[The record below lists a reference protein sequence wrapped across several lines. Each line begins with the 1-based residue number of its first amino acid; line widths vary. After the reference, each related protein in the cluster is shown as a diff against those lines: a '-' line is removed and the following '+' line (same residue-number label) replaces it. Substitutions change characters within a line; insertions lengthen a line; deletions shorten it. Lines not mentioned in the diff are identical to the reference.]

1 MYLPTFAPQKPAN
14 LWRSLYFKIITSELT
29 CVSGMIQ
36 TGAASPAGWSRS
48 GSAGLAAQ
56 ELGLAGPRFTRFY
69 PSAAKSF
76 FISSVAEG
84 IWGYVALGVRD
95 RMEFCPKPLQ
105 PLEGERLYRTSSR
118 ALVCIAGL
126 SLSLSCLFLT
136 VLQQCAGR
144 EILASLCLVT
154 EKPHS
159 RRRSL
164 QTDRWGAS

>member
-1 MYLPTFAPQKPAN
+1 
-14 LWRSLYFKIITSELT
+14 
-29 CVSGMIQ
+29 
-36 TGAASPAGWSRS
+36 
-48 GSAGLAAQ
+48 
-56 ELGLAGPRFTRFY
+56 
-69 PSAAKSF
+69 
-76 FISSVAEG
+76 
-84 IWGYVALGVRD
+84 
-95 RMEFCPKPLQ
+95 MEFCPEPLQ
-105 PLEGERLYRTSSR
+105 PLEGERLYRTSSK

-126 SLSLSCLFLT
+126 SLSLSCLILT